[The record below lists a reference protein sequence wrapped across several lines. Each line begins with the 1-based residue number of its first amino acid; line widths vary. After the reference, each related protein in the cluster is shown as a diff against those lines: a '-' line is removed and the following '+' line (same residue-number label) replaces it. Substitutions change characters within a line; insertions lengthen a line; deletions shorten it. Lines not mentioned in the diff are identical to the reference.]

1 MKTKILIL
9 FAVLTGVLA
18 STGCMTWAGTWC
30 GETTM
35 DVINSTKDWDL
46 GSGSVGPGPSSFN
59 FSRGISA
66 PDLSGIKVGP

>member
-1 MKTKILIL
+1 MKTKVPLTLII
-9 FAVLTGVLA
+9 LTGMLT

-35 DVINSTKDWDL
+35 DVINSTKDWNL
-46 GSGSVGPGPSSFN
+46 GSGSIGPGPSSFN

-66 PDLSGIKVGP
+66 PDLGGIKVGP

>member
-1 MKTKILIL
+1 MKTKTSLILIML
-9 FAVLTGVLA
+9 AGVLT

-35 DVINSTKDWDL
+35 DVINSTKKW
-46 GSGSVGPGPSSFN
+46 GSNSSSIGPGPSSFN